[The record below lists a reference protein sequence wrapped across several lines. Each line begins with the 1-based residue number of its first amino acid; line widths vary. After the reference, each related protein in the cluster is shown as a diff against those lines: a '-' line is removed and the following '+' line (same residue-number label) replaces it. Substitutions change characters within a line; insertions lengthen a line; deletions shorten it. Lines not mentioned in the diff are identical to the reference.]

1 MKKKQP
7 KKSQAKESNLRSKE
21 PAATKAKKP
30 SVKPVEKKSSKMKPE
45 KKYEDH
51 YQFCFPNKSIWEDLV
66 GAMESNN
73 PTGVR
78 RAVAAQLKET
88 QAAAKAKGKEVRD
101 ALLVDG
107 DISAYQTRDA
117 DLLAIKPDNKAEDLD
132 GKPIKSYEQEL
143 QLVKTLSELRDLPLA
158 DLDKSLPT
166 SVRQVSYFLR
176 DRKVRR
182 YAAGQSFGASKA
194 EHDHLYKGF
203 KPEKELVTGGQTEI
217 LTGRDFCSLVHT
229 DNPMDFVAEVIGTL
243 AGTDHLLPNNPKGKV
258 EPLQRKTHANTRNQ
272 KKLDQFAGG
281 GPPFLLGACGEV
293 LRRVGLISFREKMRT
308 MQKRPAQEFAERGDY
323 LSSAYPELH
332 PEHPSRNAMHFI
344 AYAAIVGF
352 LKEVY
357 PIERKL
363 VSGNTIEF
371 ELNLARDN
379 FGDGRCWPGVHT
391 RLDHTP
397 FLERAETLGKRVAS
411 EIYGS
416 D

>member
-7 KKSQAKESNLRSKE
+7 KKSQAKQSNSRSKK
-21 PAATKAKKP
+21 PAVKKAKKP
-30 SVKPVEKKSSKMKPE
+30 SVKPVVETSTKMNPE

-88 QAAAKAKGKEVRD
+88 RAAAKAKGKDVRD
-101 ALLVDG
+101 FLLVDG

-117 DLLAIKPDNKAEDLD
+117 DLLAIKPDYKAKDLD
-132 GKPIKSYEQEL
+132 GNAIGSYEKEL
-143 QLVKTLSELRDLPLA
+143 QLVKTLSGLRDLPLA

-166 SVRQVSYFLR
+166 SVRKVSYFLR
-176 DRKVRR
+176 DRKVTR
-182 YAAGQSFGASKA
+182 YAAGQSFGATKA
-194 EHDHLYKGF
+194 EHEHLYKGF
-203 KPEKELVTGGQTEI
+203 APEKGLVTGGQTEI

-243 AGTDHLLPNNPKGKV
+243 TGTDHLLPNDKGKL
-258 EPLQRKTHANTRNQ
+258 EPVKLKTHANTKSQARLN
-272 KKLDQFAGG
+272 QFAGG

-308 MQKRPAQEFAERGDY
+308 MQKRPAQEFAERGEY

-357 PIERKL
+357 EPLTVKMK
-363 VSGNTIEF
+363 SGNSVEF

-397 FLERAETLGKRVAS
+397 FLQRAETLGKRVAS